1 MQEPAPPDSAPV
13 VLLIRPQEA
22 AERFAAQIAPIGLRA
37 LVSPMLRIVPVAHDA
52 AALGAATGLVFTS
65 ENGVRYAGPGRGRP
79 AWCVGPRTAK
89 VAAAAGYDAIT
100 GPGDAARLIPL
111 ISDLGPGWLHAHGTH
126 LAATLPVPG
135 VVVYDQ
141 QALPLSAPAQALL
154 RGRAPVILPL
164 FSPRSARLAAQAL
177 AHLAAKGPLAP
188 LWLLHISEAARKA
201 WETHWPGPPLPA
213 TVTDTPDAEGMLRAL
228 SAQEAGNAATSRRV
242 EQFPRPV

>member
-1 MQEPAPPDSAPV
+1 MQEPAPPDSAPPDSAPV

-22 AERFAAQIAPIGLRA
+22 AERFAARIAPMGLRA
-37 LVSPMLRIVPVAHDA
+37 LISPMLRIVPVPHDA
-52 AALGAATGLVFTS
+52 AALQAARGLVFTS
-65 ENGVRYAGPGRGRP
+65 ENGVRFAGPGRGRP

-141 QALPLSAPAQALL
+141 QALPLSAPAQTLL

-164 FSPRSARLAAQAL
+164 FSPRSARLAAQAF
-177 AHLAAKGPLAP
+177 APLAAGGPLAP
-188 LWLLHISEAARKA
+188 LRLIAISEAARRA
-201 WETHWPGPPLPA
+201 WQSHWPHPPLPA
-213 TVTDTPDAEGMLRAL
+213 VVTDTPDAEGVLRAL
-228 SAQEAGNAATSRRV
+228 SPQAGGERSDIAAG
-242 EQFPRPV
+242 